1 MKRHRGIEDY
11 EYSLTSNLSK
21 RRKTVDQ
28 QAEGPF
34 NQFGSGQDNI
44 FPSVAKSSGSSKSCK
59 SSKSSTKSFAKSFD
73 KSSKSSAKSSEKLN
87 ESTDIVSES
96 EKHDD
101 FDRTK
106 VIHKMAFFGFKIDFF
121 VLF

>member
-1 MKRHRGIEDY
+1 MKRHKGTENY

-28 QAEGPF
+28 QAAEGPF
-34 NQFGSGQDNI
+34 NQFGSGQDNV
-44 FPSVAKSSGSSKSCK
+44 FSSVAKSSGSSKSCK

-87 ESTDIVSES
+87 ESTDILSES

-101 FDRTK
+101 FDPTK
-106 VIHKMAFFGFKIDFF
+106 VIHKMTFFGFKIDF